1 VKRSPG
7 QSRLAAEMYLAAGGN
22 GHSTGV
28 TLKLCADRHGVSIG
42 TVHEAVRRIRK
53 RQERA
58 AHLLAT
64 PEDECSL

>member
-1 VKRSPG
+1 VTRTSG
-7 QSRLAAEMYLAAGGN
+7 RSRLAAEMYLAAGGN
-22 GHSTGV
+22 GHRGV
-28 TLKLCADRHGVSIG
+28 SLRACADRYGVALG

-53 RQERA
+53 RRERA

>member
-1 VKRSPG
+1 MTRTSG
-7 QSRLAAEMYLAAGGN
+7 RSRLAAEMYLAAGGN
-22 GHSTGV
+22 GHRSGV
-28 TLKLCADRHGVSIG
+28 TLKACADRYGVALG

-53 RQERA
+53 RRERA